1 MSKNLDIDN
10 CDSIV
15 HIDNLWFKY
24 EEEYVLKGISLQI
37 QRKDLIIIMGPNG
50 SGKSTFLKI
59 LAGILKPERGSV
71 FLCNNDIVNLSDKD
85 LTKLI
90 GYVHQNPWLYIFNLK
105 VLDEISFTA
114 KNLGI
119 DHNIVTRNIL
129 DVATKLDIVDLLD
142 RSPFS
147 LSEGEARRVVLASA
161 LIHKPLL
168 LLLDEP
174 TAGLDYGL
182 KKRFVDI
189 ISKLNNVLET
199 TIIIATHDVD
209 IITMLTKAKLIIF
222 NNGKTVF
229 KGFIEDALNNPRVFA
244 ENSLS
249 IPIEVELAKHLGV
262 HWSKVANLND
272 LLLEGDKL
280 RDVLCQ

>member
-105 VLDEISFTA
+105 VLDEI
-114 KNLGI
+114 
-119 DHNIVTRNIL
+119 
-129 DVATKLDIVDLLD
+129 
-142 RSPFS
+142 
-147 LSEGEARRVVLASA
+147 
-161 LIHKPLL
+161 
-168 LLLDEP
+168 
-174 TAGLDYGL
+174 
-182 KKRFVDI
+182 RF
-189 ISKLNNVLET
+189 N
-199 TIIIATHDVD
+199 
-209 IITMLTKAKLIIF
+209 
-222 NNGKTVF
+222 
-229 KGFIEDALNNPRVFA
+229 
-244 ENSLS
+244 
-249 IPIEVELAKHLGV
+249 
-262 HWSKVANLND
+262 
-272 LLLEGDKL
+272 
-280 RDVLCQ
+280 